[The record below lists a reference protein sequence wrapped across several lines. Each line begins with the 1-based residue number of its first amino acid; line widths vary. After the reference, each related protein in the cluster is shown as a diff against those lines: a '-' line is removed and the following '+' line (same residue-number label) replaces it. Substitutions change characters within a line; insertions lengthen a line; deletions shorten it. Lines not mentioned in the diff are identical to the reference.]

1 MNPPFLGRVH
11 LVLASVCETRGVEF
25 NIRTILGDEWR
36 LWRSLRLRAVDE
48 SPDAFRSVLAQESAE
63 ADEWWRGLIA
73 SAADHPHGL
82 LLVAEADSDPVGMM
96 FGRLDDSGEVLDVGA
111 MWVDPE
117 MRRKGIGRGLLDTAL
132 DWARAAGASKAE
144 LWVTAG
150 NDAAKQLYETAA
162 FALTGDEEPLRHG
175 SELTVCRMETPL

>member
-1 MNPPFLGRVH
+1 M
-11 LVLASVCETRGVEF
+11 EF

-63 ADEWWRGLIA
+63 ADEWWRELIA

-96 FGRLDDSGEVLDVGA
+96 FGRLDDAGEVLDVGA

-117 MRRKGIGRGLLDTAL
+117 LRRKGIGRGLLDAAL